1 MTELKTHTG
10 GCACGAVAYEVDT
23 DLEGLM
29 ECNCSHCY
37 PKGFVLA
44 FVTFSDP
51 TGEFECL
58 FPPEQLRKCR
68 ETLEV
73 GASVMVRVRAKS
85 SDGEVR
91 FFGDDASRL
100 DALIDDGQM
109 GLRIHVSSKAA
120 DPAALKARLD
130 RARADGKGGEV
141 SLVASLDGR
150 REVELKLPGRYR
162 LDGALRGALKSAP
175 GVVLLEDA

>member
-1 MTELKTHTG
+1 
-10 GCACGAVAYEVDT
+10 
-23 DLEGLM
+23 
-29 ECNCSHCY
+29 
-37 PKGFVLA
+37 
-44 FVTFSDP
+44 
-51 TGEFECL
+51 
-58 FPPEQLRKCR
+58 
-68 ETLEV
+68 
-73 GASVMVRVRAKS
+73 MVRVRAKS

-91 FFGDDASRL
+91 FFGDSATRL

-130 RARADGKGGEV
+130 RAKADGKGGEV
-141 SLVASLDGR
+141 SLVAALDGR

>member
-1 MTELKTHTG
+1 
-10 GCACGAVAYEVDT
+10 
-23 DLEGLM
+23 
-29 ECNCSHCY
+29 
-37 PKGFVLA
+37 FA

-68 ETLEV
+68 EVLEV
-73 GASVMVRVRAKS
+73 GASVMLRIRAKS
-85 SDGEVR
+85 ADGEVR

-100 DALIDDGQM
+100 DTLIDDGAM
-109 GLRIHVSSKAA
+109 GLRIHVSARTA
-120 DPAALKARLD
+120 DAEALRARLD
-130 RARADGKGGEV
+130 RAKANGKGGEV